1 MKRLNNYDRQNPIHR
16 CFIRFKICLTALY
29 VQYKLS
35 DDAWVKIAE
44 LNIGRFS
51 HSMTALDGSVYVFG
65 GIDNRQKRILTV
77 ERFDMFQNKWLC
89 DIPDIPVSVIDAKP
103 VAIRKHIYLLGGQNE
118 GDETLIQ
125 CYNVKTKV
133 WVRIECPKSIPNK
146 FTSVVGLKGSI
157 YSVGDGSVWRYQ
169 PSIDTWKKLKLDLEV
184 VEGFSLAVANGRV
197 MISGGKLRESLK

>member
-1 MKRLNNYDRQNPIHR
+1 MSTCAFNWVFGLFSLLI
-16 CFIRFKICLTALY
+16 FLFKFKHSLRD
-29 VQYKLS
+29 VWQYKLS

-103 VAIRKHIYLLGGQNE
+103 VAIRKHERPTGWNHTSSPHP
-118 GDETLIQ
+118 TLPFFAH
-125 CYNVKTKV
+125 T
-133 WVRIECPKSIPNK
+133 
-146 FTSVVGLKGSI
+146 
-157 YSVGDGSVWRYQ
+157 
-169 PSIDTWKKLKLDLEV
+169 
-184 VEGFSLAVANGRV
+184 
-197 MISGGKLRESLK
+197 